1 MNLDPIIPKVAQL
14 TDSQLIDALWAQGVK
29 LADVRSDLA
38 RAHNWHIHDIRL
50 AVFTKIENVVRC
62 AALGFESITNF
73 LSLPRYDRVGI
84 ERNPIGPIET
94 SELAMFYK
102 LGFVHFMFS
111 ATESSFR
118 QLLRAINLEKCN
130 GGSADF
136 RSVYECLIREELG
149 LPGAKDYIDMLDLF
163 RLIRNTV
170 HNNGVYFQ
178 KSGDSREVTYQGMVY
193 QFKHGQKIDTV
204 MWHLCLSILNDV
216 IGLFITITSH
226 ARVLSLPPIKDT
238 SAP

>member
-1 MNLDPIIPKVAQL
+1 MSSDLAMPKIAQL
-14 TDSQLIDALWAQGVK
+14 TDSQLIGALWAQCVK

-38 RAHNWHIHDIRL
+38 RAHNWHIHDARL

-62 AALGFESITNF
+62 TALGFESITNF
-73 LSLPRYDRVGI
+73 LSLPGYDRVGI
-84 ERNPIGPIET
+84 QRNPIGPIET
-94 SELAMFYK
+94 SELAMYYK
-102 LGFVHFMFS
+102 LGFIHFIFS
-111 ATESSFR
+111 ATESSLR
-118 QLLRAINLEKCN
+118 QILRAINLTACN
-130 GGSADF
+130 SGTADF
-136 RSVYECLIREELG
+136 RSVYECLIRDELG
-149 LPGAKDYIDMLDLF
+149 LPGAQDYIDMLDLF

-193 QFKHGQKIDTV
+193 QFKHGEKIDIV

-216 IGLFITITSH
+216 IGLCMNITSNPQ
-226 ARVLSLPPIKDT
+226 VLSLPSIKDT